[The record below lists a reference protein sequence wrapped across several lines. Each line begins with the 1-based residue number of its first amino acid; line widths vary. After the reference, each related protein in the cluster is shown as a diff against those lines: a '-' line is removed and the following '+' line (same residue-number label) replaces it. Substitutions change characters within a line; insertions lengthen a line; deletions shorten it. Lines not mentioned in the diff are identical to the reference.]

1 MTDRDDTGTDD
12 TGTDDTGSTDFGGS
26 DADSTDRGGTGM
38 GGGEPVGS
46 VRPLDEA
53 GTPLDTVPASIPS
66 RRSPWVV
73 VAGAAAAVLLIG
85 VVGGWLW
92 WVNVIRGP
100 LGAAEVLPG
109 SADMVVTI
117 DALELIEGDR
127 FARIVRAF
135 DPDGG
140 FDLDE
145 LIAEIDDGVEEEIGL
160 RVFEDV
166 RAWIGRTAAVAVW
179 APADFLET
187 FDAEPEIAIAVMTRN
202 EGAAR
207 QFIDDV
213 VASARSDGAEIEII
227 TIAGVDVY
235 SVASETTP
243 ALVTVH
249 SGRVLLANDPGR
261 LAEMIEPTDP
271 ITERSAYDRLWTA
284 ADGDAAFAS
293 LYVSENFI
301 DEIASGVAETGGVAT
316 GDLPSGAVLAVA
328 TLDDDGVQFSAASI
342 TLDDSGEA
350 VSGTWARD
358 LPAGTYGYVSLALP
372 DEAQIAEFFDSQVDA
387 ARDAGAVREVDELLD
402 GFEDIFGLS
411 LRDLV
416 TQFGGEMLFAA
427 VQSDFGPMPALAG
440 GPLGIGFAIGV
451 EDAAVVEGALA
462 DIPEALGPDGDIITR
477 ADDGFWAVDLGD
489 GEIVRYGVTDSRLI
503 VASDP
508 VTVDGLAGRS
518 GGGLTDDA
526 GWQRLAGLIGE
537 DMVMYVDFARIFSA
551 FAPPDVAADLV
562 PLRSMGASTDVADGV
577 SVVRVRIVIDY

>member
-1 MTDRDDTGTDD
+1 MTGNDDFRTTASGNSGRT
-12 TGTDDTGSTDFGGS
+12 
-26 DADSTDRGGTGM
+26 
-38 GGGEPVGS
+38 EPSEQPQGS
-46 VRPLDEA
+46 VRPLDET
-53 GTPLDTVPASIPS
+53 GTPLDPIPAAAPT

-73 VAGAAAAVLLIG
+73 AAGAAAAVLLIG

-100 LGAAEVLPG
+100 LGAAEVIPG
-109 SADMVVTI
+109 SADMVVTV

-127 FARIVRAF
+127 FARIIRAF
-135 DPDGG
+135 DPDGE

-145 LIAEIDDGVEEEIGL
+145 LITEIDDEVEEEIGL

-187 FDAEPEIAIAVMTRN
+187 FDAEPELAIAVMTRN

-213 VASARSDGAEIEII
+213 VASARRDGAEISVI
-227 TIAGVDVY
+227 TIAGVEVY

-249 SGRVLLANDPGR
+249 SGRVLVANDPGR

-284 ADGDAAFAS
+284 ADGNAAFAS

-301 DEIASGVAETGGVAT
+301 DEIVSGVAETGGVAP

-342 TLDDSGEA
+342 TLDDSGET

-358 LPAGTYGYVSLALP
+358 LPAGTYGYVSVALP
-372 DEAQIAEFFDSQVDA
+372 DEATIAEFFDSQLDA
-387 ARDAGAVREVDELLD
+387 ARDAGAVREVDGLLD
-402 GFEDIFGLS
+402 EFEDIFGVS
-411 LRDLV
+411 LRQLV
-416 TQFGGEMLFAA
+416 TQFGGEMLLAA

-451 EDAAVVEGALA
+451 EDAGLVDDVLA
-462 DIPEALGPDGDIITR
+462 EIPEVLGPDGDVIR
-477 ADDGFWAVDLGD
+477 RGADGFWAVDLGD
-489 GEIVRYGVTDSRLI
+489 GELVRYGVTGDRMI
-503 VASDP
+503 VASDT
-508 VTVDGLAGRS
+508 VTVDALAGRG

-551 FAPPDVAADLV
+551 FAPPETAADLA
-562 PLRSMGASTDVADGV
+562 PLRSMGASTSVADGV
-577 SVVRVRIVIDY
+577 SVVRVRVVIDY